1 MGSTLRIWAYYR
13 DGVYT
18 GDAVRSSTEPAAREG
33 LQLRELEEMPPPPRP
48 ADTPDASWAWSET
61 ECKWLRVLTP
71 AGLAAAARAERDQ
84 RMAAADWVTL
94 RAVRTGQPVPPDW
107 AAYLQALADVPAQA
121 GFPGAVIWPEPP
133 TTP

>member
-1 MGSTLRIWAYYR
+1 MELMKIWAYYR
-13 DGVYT
+13 DGVFT

-33 LQLRELEEMPPPPRP
+33 LELREVEVLPPPPRP
-48 ADTPDASWAWSET
+48 ADTPDCTWAWGEP
-61 ECKWLRVLTP
+61 EGRWLRVPTP
-71 AGLAAAARAERDQ
+71 AGLARLVRAERDV

-121 GFPGAVIWPEPP
+121 GFPVTVIWPEPP
-133 TTP
+133 ATP